1 MSAALNTDTNS
12 HQEFTKGV
20 SFEIIPPAVRAQ
32 GQIVRN
38 FGMMPP
44 AYWLEAQKSQMSTPG
59 PMTGGAPI
67 LSPNQ
72 FSHGVMW

>member
-1 MSAALNTDTNS
+1 MSAALDKNTIS
-12 HQEFTKGV
+12 HKEFTKGV
-20 SFEIIPPAVRAQ
+20 SFEIIPPSAVTH

-38 FGMMPP
+38 FGMQPP
-44 AYWLEAQKSQMSTPG
+44 GYWLESRMSTPG

-67 LSPNQ
+67 LSPTQ

>member
-1 MSAALNTDTNS
+1 MAASLMPKDGAYTNFNAGVLGAMSRDVVI
-12 HQEFTKGV
+12 H
-20 SFEIIPPAVRAQ
+20 

-44 AYWLEAQKSQMSTPG
+44 AYWLESRGSQMSTPG

-67 LSPNQ
+67 LSANQ
-72 FSHGVMW
+72 FSQGVMW

>member
-1 MSAALNTDTNS
+1 MSAALNEDTVS

-20 SFEIIPPAVRAQ
+20 SFETIPLSAVTH

-38 FGMMPP
+38 FGMQPP
-44 AYWLEAQKSQMSTPG
+44 GYWLESRMSTPG

-67 LSPNQ
+67 LSPTQ

>member
-1 MSAALNTDTNS
+1 MPAALDKNTIS
-12 HQEFTKGV
+12 HKEFTKGV
-20 SFEIIPPAVRAQ
+20 SFEIIPPSVVTH

-38 FGMMPP
+38 FGMQPP
-44 AYWLEAQKSQMSTPG
+44 GYWLESRMSTPG

-67 LSPNQ
+67 LSPTQ

>member
-1 MSAALNTDTNS
+1 MSAALNEDTVS

-20 SFEIIPPAVRAQ
+20 SFETIPPSVVTH

-38 FGMMPP
+38 FGMQPP
-44 AYWLEAQKSQMSTPG
+44 GYWLESRMSTPG
-59 PMTGGAPI
+59 PITGGAPI
-67 LSPNQ
+67 LSPTQ

>member
-1 MSAALNTDTNS
+1 MSAALNEDTVS

-20 SFEIIPPAVRAQ
+20 SFETIPPSAVTH

-38 FGMMPP
+38 FGMQPP
-44 AYWLEAQKSQMSTPG
+44 GYWLESRMSTPG
-59 PMTGGAPI
+59 PMTGGAFI
-67 LSPNQ
+67 LSPTQ

>member
-1 MSAALNTDTNS
+1 MSATLNRDTIS
-12 HQEFTKGV
+12 HKEFTKGV
-20 SFEIIPPAVRAQ
+20 SFETIPPSVVTH

-38 FGMMPP
+38 FGMQPP
-44 AYWLEAQKSQMSTPG
+44 GYWLESRMSTPG

-67 LSPNQ
+67 LSPTQ

>member
-1 MSAALNTDTNS
+1 MSATLKSDTTS
-12 HQEFTKGV
+12 HQEFDKGV
-20 SFEIIPPAVRAQ
+20 SFEVIPPSVVTQ

-38 FGMMPP
+38 FGMQPP
-44 AYWLEAQKSQMSTPG
+44 AYWLESQMSTPG

-67 LSPNQ
+67 LSPTQ